1 MKITGAARFLLFLS
15 TAALQCV
22 PAALQAQ
29 EYPNRPIRMI
39 LPFANDILARPL
51 AHALAES
58 LGQQV
63 VVDPR
68 TGGQTI
74 IGTELA
80 ARSPGDGYTI
90 LMITN
95 SHTINET
102 LRPDRPYNLL
112 RDFVPI
118 TQLAKLEMIL
128 AVHAAVPATSIAE
141 LIALAKSQPGK
152 LNYASSAP
160 VYQLPME
167 LFKSMAGV
175 NIVHVPYKSSAN
187 ARIDVLG
194 GQVQVILDGV
204 NSLLP
209 HVKTNKVR
217 ALAVTGA
224 KRSEALPDVP
234 TVSETGLAGY
244 DGDGWMG
251 YLAPAGTPAAI
262 TKRLQSEIASF
273 LARPEVRVAYKAQGA
288 VPVGS
293 TPEEFGAFLKRD
305 IDKWAKVVEASG
317 AKAQ

>member
-1 MKITGAARFLLFLS
+1 
-15 TAALQCV
+15 
-22 PAALQAQ
+22 
-29 EYPNRPIRMI
+29 
-39 LPFANDILARPL
+39 
-51 AHALAES
+51 
-58 LGQQV
+58 
-63 VVDPR
+63 
-68 TGGQTI
+68 
-74 IGTELA
+74 
-80 ARSPGDGYTI
+80 
-90 LMITN
+90 
-95 SHTINET
+95 
-102 LRPDRPYNLL
+102 
-112 RDFVPI
+112 
-118 TQLAKLEMIL
+118 
-128 AVHAAVPATSIAE
+128 
-141 LIALAKSQPGK
+141 
-152 LNYASSAP
+152 
-160 VYQLPME
+160 
-167 LFKSMAGV
+167 
-175 NIVHVPYKSSAN
+175 
-187 ARIDVLG
+187 
-194 GQVQVILDGV
+194 VQVILDGV